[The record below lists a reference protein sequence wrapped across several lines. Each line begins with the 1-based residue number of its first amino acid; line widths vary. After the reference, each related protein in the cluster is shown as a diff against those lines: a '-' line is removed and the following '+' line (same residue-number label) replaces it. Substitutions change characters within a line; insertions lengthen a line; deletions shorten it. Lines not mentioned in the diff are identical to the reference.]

1 MTEASRVNVTGG
13 APQHR
18 EKLTSRRDA
27 YATVA
32 TANAY
37 GGKRWIVI
45 DMQRQRARQPVEAD
59 VEEDLRHRQAIDAA
73 IMGTRNC
80 RHRFPFST
88 DTSFCA

>member
-1 MTEASRVNVTGG
+1 MTEASLVNVTGG

-18 EKLTSRRDA
+18 AKLTSRRDA
-27 YATVA
+27 YAAVA

-45 DMQRQRARQPVEAD
+45 DMQRHRARQPIQTD
-59 VEEDLRHRQAIDAA
+59 VEEDLRNRQAIDAV

-80 RHRFPFST
+80 SHRFPFST
-88 DTSFCA
+88 DTSLCA